1 MVYLGSGNWQMLN
14 YQKFNGQPLQFSS
27 NFLQGYINGCILSTA
42 GGSGTMSIA
51 ACEATDSTNAQV
63 MIGAA
68 SSKTTASWT
77 VGSGNGGLDTGSIAN
92 TTWYHFYEIVRP
104 DTGVVDYIFSTSASS
119 PTLPANYT
127 LYRRIGSGRTDGS
140 AHWLAFTQYRDKFIW
155 AAAVVDLSNGASTSA
170 SRTLQT
176 LTVPT
181 GVVVTA
187 LFRGNVSAS
196 AVTYRFSSPAE
207 NDVAV
212 TAGQN
217 TDLGNGSAAVTLGGQ
232 FQVVTN
238 TSAQI
243 GVRSPGAAG
252 AGLYLET
259 YGWID
264 DRGKQ

>member
-1 MVYLGSGNWQMLN
+1 
-14 YQKFNGQPLQFSS
+14 
-27 NFLQGYINGCILSTA
+27 
-42 GGSGTMSIA
+42 
-51 ACEATDSTNAQV
+51 